1 MMARMVRTN
10 VVLDEGLVDRV
21 MEVYGLRSKRAA
33 IHFALNAVLHEERDP
48 DPITDPW
55 AAALEMMGSWADRT
69 EEELRAIY
77 GDEWPEPRET

>member
-1 MMARMVRTN
+1 MPRMVRTN
-10 VVLDEGLVDRV
+10 VVLDDELVGRV

-33 IHFALNAVLHEERDP
+33 IHFALEAVLHRERDV

-55 AAALEMMGSWADRT
+55 KAALEMEGSWADRT

-77 GDEWPEPRET
+77 GDEWPEPRDP